1 LTDRRSGALP
11 RFLIGL
17 GIFLSILV
25 VGAGAAVWQLD
36 RLWHQPGQMES
47 EQIVDL
53 PRGAGIV
60 AIAEQLAARQIIPS
74 SYLFLAGLVWDGGS
88 RNLRAGEYAFPA
100 HISMAELAALLR
112 SGRVV
117 QHRLTIPEGWT
128 VVEIMEAVLS
138 ADFLTGPLPD
148 PVPDE
153 GTLRPDTYFAEKG
166 ADRRTL
172 ITRMVQAQSAL
183 VADVIAHRP
192 AGVPAPDPHKLLVL
206 ASLVERESAIAEER
220 PMIAGVFTRRLE
232 RNMRLQSDP
241 TVIYGLSGRRG
252 SLDRDLTRDDL
263 KSPSPWN
270 TYVIDGL
277 PATPIC
283 NPGLSALQAAVA
295 PDQGDALYFVANGD
309 GGHQFAATLAAHNHN
324 VALWREKS
332 RKSDH

>member
-1 LTDRRSGALP
+1 LTDRRSGAFK
-11 RFLIGL
+11 RFPIGL
-17 GIFLSILV
+17 GLFLLILV
-25 VGAGAAVWQLD
+25 AGTGGALWQLD
-36 RLWHQPGQMES
+36 RLWHQAGPLDS
-47 EQIVDL
+47 ELVVEL

-60 AIAEQLAARQIIPS
+60 AIADQLAARKIIPS
-74 SYLFLAGLVWDGGS
+74 SYIFLAGLVWDNGS

-100 HISMAELAALLR
+100 HISMADLAALLR

-128 VVEIMEAVLS
+128 VVEIMEAVQS
-138 ADFLTGPLPD
+138 ADFLSGPLPD
-148 PVPDE
+148 PVPNE

-166 ADRRTL
+166 ADRRAL
-172 ITRMVQAQSAL
+172 IARMAQAQSAL

-192 AGVPAPDPHKLLVL
+192 AGTPPPDPHKLVVL
-206 ASLVERESAIAEER
+206 ASIVERESALAEER
-220 PMIAGVFTRRLE
+220 PVIAGVFTRRLE

-277 PATPIC
+277 PSTPIC

-295 PDQGDALYFVANGD
+295 PTQGDVLYFVANGD
-309 GGHQFAATLAAHNHN
+309 GGHQFAATLADHNHN
-324 VALWREKS
+324 VARWREKS
-332 RKSDH
+332 RKSEP